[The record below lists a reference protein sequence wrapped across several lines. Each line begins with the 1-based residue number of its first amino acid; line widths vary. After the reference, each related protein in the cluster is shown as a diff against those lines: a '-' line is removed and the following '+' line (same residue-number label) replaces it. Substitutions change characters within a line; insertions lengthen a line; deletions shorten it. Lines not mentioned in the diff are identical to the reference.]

1 VLISPEI
8 DAWSATAPMPVTV
21 STRKDARGVSR
32 RRSTRALTNDA
43 LIRDATVQLILN
55 TGIDAISFRDV
66 GREAGLTHGA
76 LYARFEDVEELLV
89 DLWSE
94 ALSQR
99 VIAMFEAARYAAANP
114 SEGSVDALLDFVRN
128 AESVDV
134 AAVQVLLMSRR
145 FVVLFEEV
153 EIFIHDYLE
162 SPGTYSR
169 AVQSRALALFSL
181 VTAKIFS
188 NSEFGL
194 DSERLAFLRPVL
206 LDALKTD
213 PEEVL
218 EIPLTEPN
226 DRVIPLPR
234 VDLRSQLAYY
244 TFHAVGRSGYTRAT
258 ISRIS
263 RRASCS
269 PGAIYKLYPSKEDL
283 VIAAT
288 RSIMRAPWITATS
301 LAELLNEGTLAQLLY
316 AGASEQNEVRKNFV
330 LEMSMASAH
339 NEKLRGAVAA
349 QLQLIDGVGPL
360 IKDISDEERRHLRY
374 MVREIVLLVL
384 GVSFLS
390 TITTAVQKMDF
401 NQFAEP
407 FRRSL
412 LNCCFPSWP
421 DISRQLKELAPT
433 LPTRYPRKT

>member
-1 VLISPEI
+1 
-8 DAWSATAPMPVTV
+8 
-21 STRKDARGVSR
+21 VSR

-43 LIRDATVQLILN
+43 SIRDAAIQLILS

-89 DLWSE
+89 DLWAES
-94 ALSQR
+94 LSHR
-99 VIAMFEAARYAAANP
+99 VVAMFEAARNAAATP
-114 SEGSVDALLDFVRN
+114 SEESVDSLLDFVRN
-128 AESVDV
+128 AEPVDV

-153 EIFIHDYLE
+153 EVFIHDYLE
-162 SPGTYSR
+162 TPGEYSR
-169 AVQSRALALFSL
+169 AIQSRALALFSL
-181 VTAKIFS
+181 ITAKIFS

-194 DSERLAFLRPVL
+194 NRDRVAFLRPVL

-213 PEEVL
+213 PEDVL
-218 EIPLTEPN
+218 DVPLTEPD
-226 DRVIPLPR
+226 DRIIPLPR
-234 VDLRSQLAYY
+234 NDLRSQLAYY
-244 TFHAVGRSGYTRAT
+244 TFNAVGRSGYTRAT

-288 RSIMRAPWITATS
+288 RSMMRAPWITLTT
-301 LAELLNEGTLAQLLY
+301 LAEVLSEGTLAQLLY
-316 AGASEQNEVRKNFV
+316 AGASDQNSLRKNFV

-349 QLQLIDGVGPL
+349 QLQLIDSVGPL
-360 IKDISDEERRHLRY
+360 LVDVSDEERLHFQY
-374 MVREIVLLVL
+374 MVREVVLLTL

-390 TITTAVQKMDF
+390 AVTKAVIEMDF

-407 FRRSL
+407 FRRAL
-412 LNCCFPSWP
+412 TDCCFPNWA
-421 DISRQLKELAPT
+421 DISRQLKEMAASMT
-433 LPTRYPRKT
+433 QRYPGPPSRGA

>member
-1 VLISPEI
+1 V
-8 DAWSATAPMPVTV
+8 DAIKV
-21 STRKDARGVSR
+21 STRKDARIVSR
-32 RRSTRALTNDA
+32 RRSSRALTNDA
-43 LIRDATVQLILN
+43 SIREAAIQLILS

-89 DLWSE
+89 DLWAES
-94 ALSQR
+94 LSHR
-99 VIAMFEAARYAAANP
+99 VVAMFEAAREAAANP
-114 SEGSVDALLDFVRN
+114 SEQSVDALLNFVRN
-128 AESVDV
+128 AEAADV
-134 AAVQVLLMSRR
+134 AAVQILLMSRR

-153 EIFIHDYLE
+153 EVFIHDYLE
-162 SPGTYSR
+162 SAGEYSH

-181 VTAKIFS
+181 IMVKIFS

-194 DSERLAFLRPVL
+194 NSDRLNFLSPVL
-206 LDALKTD
+206 VDALRTD
-213 PEEVL
+213 PDEVL
-218 EIPLTEPN
+218 EVPLTEAD

-234 VDLRSQLAYY
+234 NDLRSQLAYY
-244 TFHAVGRSGYTRAT
+244 TFNAVGRSGYTRAT

-288 RSIMRAPWITATS
+288 RSIMRAPWITVTT
-301 LAELLNEGTLAQLLY
+301 LAEILNEGTLAQLLY
-316 AGASEQNEVRKNFV
+316 AGASEQNAVRKSFV
-330 LEMSMASAH
+330 LEMTMASAH

-349 QLQLIDGVGPL
+349 QLQLIDSVGPL
-360 IKDISDEERRHLRY
+360 ITDISDEERTHFQY
-374 MVREIVLLVL
+374 MIREIVLLVL

-390 TITTAVQKMDF
+390 TVTTAVQEMDF

-412 LNCCFPSWP
+412 LDCCFPTWP
-421 DISRQLKELAPT
+421 DISRQLKEMASTMPVRHAGQT
-433 LPTRYPRKT
+433 

>member
-1 VLISPEI
+1 
-8 DAWSATAPMPVTV
+8 M
-21 STRKDARGVSR
+21 SR
-32 RRSTRALTNDA
+32 RRSSRALTNDA
-43 LIRDATVQLILN
+43 SIREAAIQLILS

-89 DLWSE
+89 DLWAES
-94 ALSQR
+94 LSHR
-99 VIAMFEAARYAAANP
+99 VVAMFEAAREAAANP
-114 SEGSVDALLDFVRN
+114 SEQSVDALLNFVRN
-128 AESVDV
+128 AEAADV
-134 AAVQVLLMSRR
+134 AAVQILLMSRR

-153 EIFIHDYLE
+153 EVFIHDYLE
-162 SPGTYSR
+162 SAGEYSH

-181 VTAKIFS
+181 IMVKIFS

-194 DSERLAFLRPVL
+194 NSDRLNFLSPVL
-206 LDALKTD
+206 VDALRTD
-213 PEEVL
+213 PDEVL
-218 EIPLTEPN
+218 EVPLTEAD

-234 VDLRSQLAYY
+234 NDLRSQLAYY
-244 TFHAVGRSGYTRAT
+244 TFNAVGRSGYTRAT

-288 RSIMRAPWITATS
+288 RSIMRAPWITVTT
-301 LAELLNEGTLAQLLY
+301 LAEILNEGTLAQLLY
-316 AGASEQNEVRKNFV
+316 AGASEQNAVRKSFV
-330 LEMSMASAH
+330 LEMTMASAH

-349 QLQLIDGVGPL
+349 QLQLIDSVGPL
-360 IKDISDEERRHLRY
+360 ITDISDEERTHFQY
-374 MVREIVLLVL
+374 MIREIVLLVL

-390 TITTAVQKMDF
+390 TVTTAVQEMDF

-412 LNCCFPSWP
+412 LDCCFPTWP
-421 DISRQLKELAPT
+421 DISRQLKEMASTMPVRHAGQT
-433 LPTRYPRKT
+433 